1 MAPQTPKTSDATVT
15 RLSVTRRDPQ
25 GSRAARRLRRS
36 GRVPGVLYG
45 GGEEPVSFDVEAREL
60 RHALAGEG
68 ALLELSV
75 DGAPATP
82 AVLKELQ
89 RNPVRGETVHLDLLR
104 VRLDRAI
111 QAVVALELL
120 GADDSPG
127 VKQGGVLEQITREL
141 NIEALPSAIPSSIT
155 HDISA
160 MEIGETLTLDAVSA
174 PQGVSLL
181 DDPEETVIATITP
194 PRLQTET
201 VAEPETETELVGEKG
216 AAESAE
222 GESGEGA
229 DEASSSEE

>member
-1 MAPQTPKTSDATVT
+1 MAQTRTTSNTTVT
-15 RLSVTRRDPQ
+15 RLNVTRRDPQ
-25 GSRAARRLRRS
+25 GSRSARRLRRS

-45 GGEEPVSFDVEAREL
+45 GGEQPVSFDAEAREL

-75 DGAPATP
+75 DGAQATP
-82 AVLKELQ
+82 AVLKERQ

-104 VRLDRAI
+104 VRLDKPI
-111 QAVVALELL
+111 QAVVILELL

-141 NIEALPSAIPSSIT
+141 NIEALPTAIPSSIT

-160 MEIGETLTLDAVSA
+160 MDIGDTLTLAAVSA
-174 PQGVSLL
+174 PEGVSLL
-181 DDPEETVIATITP
+181 DDPEETVLATITP
-194 PRLQTET
+194 PRLQAEA

-216 AAESAE
+216 AAEAAE
-222 GESGEGA
+222 GESGEGSGDA
-229 DEASSSEE
+229 SSEE